1 MTYQIEA
8 KGLDGFREVLEAL
21 GAAVEPAAALA
32 LNEAARYGRRLGSEQ
47 IRREVNLKAGYIDAG
62 RLQVTRRADA
72 SNLEAVITARDRP
85 TSLARFG
92 QGSPR
97 FGAQR
102 VAPRVRVKAS
112 GGSSTLKRGFY
123 LRLRRGNSVVSSE
136 NANIGLAI
144 RLKEGERVEN
154 KSQMASIGDGVYLLY
169 APSVGQVF
177 RGVSERI
184 AEDVGIQAA
193 NRFAHHIGRRL
204 NV

>member
-92 QGSPR
+92 H
-97 FGAQR
+97 GAQR

>member
-154 KSQMASIGDGVYLLY
+154 KSQMASIGDGMYLLY

>member
-47 IRREVNLKAGYIDAG
+47 VRREVNLKAGYIDAG

-92 QGSPR
+92 QGAPR

-154 KSQMASIGDGVYLLY
+154 KNQMASIGDGVYLLY

>member
-32 LNEAARYGRRLGSEQ
+32 LNEGARYGRRLGSEQ
-47 IRREVNLKAGYIDAG
+47 IRREVNLKASYIDAG

-72 SNLEAVITARDRP
+72 SNLEAIITARDRP

-92 QGSPR
+92 QGAPR

-184 AEDVGIQAA
+184 AEDVGIQVA
-193 NRFAHHIGRRL
+193 NHFAHHLGRRL

>member
-62 RLQVTRRADA
+62 RLQVTRRAEA
-72 SNLEAVITARDRP
+72 NNLEAIITARDRP

-92 QGSPR
+92 QGAPR

-102 VAPRVRVKAS
+102 VAPRARVKAS

-144 RLKEGERVEN
+144 RLKEGERVQN
-154 KSQMASIGDGVYLLY
+154 KNQMASIGDGVYLLY

-177 RGVSERI
+177 RSVSDRI

>member
-1 MTYQIEA
+1 VTYQIEA

-47 IRREVNLKAGYIDAG
+47 VRREVNLKAGYIDAG

-92 QGSPR
+92 QGAPR

-154 KSQMASIGDGVYLLY
+154 KNQMASIGDGVYLLY

>member
-92 QGSPR
+92 QGAPR